1 MVHKDEM
8 CASFKTLSS
17 VDRIEIICG
26 MLQLCVPQEL
36 RFVGAFLED
45 LIQKNYNNFFDMESV
60 ANDIKHLKEIENSKS
75 NTNKEFC
82 ARLNI
87 YLSLLHSD
95 NNVCAE
101 ALFSILECLKEKL
114 EAQFEQDQDSTKV
127 MKENSDFVSD
137 VILVFTLASYH
148 PAFTITQR
156 LYMYEVCK
164 SLKENFKQSSLL
176 SKQVTVFSIKIF
188 KSISFNDSTKIKT

>member
-45 LIQKNYNNFFDMESV
+45 LIQKNYNYFFETESV
-60 ANDIKHLKEIENSKS
+60 ANDIKHLKDIAEVKS
-75 NTNKEFC
+75 NTDRDFC

-101 ALFSILECLKEKL
+101 ALFSILETLKEKL
-114 EAQFEQDQDSTKV
+114 ESQFDQDHVLTNFFN
-127 MKENSDFVSD
+127 ENSDFVSD

-176 SKQVTVFSIKIF
+176 NKQVSACERLILQTFY
-188 KSISFNDSTKIKT
+188 